1 MHEDKTMPAKI
12 KRPMTNKEYCAQEE
26 PRCPCCGSVQI
37 EGGSV
42 EVNKAGA
49 WQAVTCLSCG
59 KEWNDIYKLIAYE
72 SVE

>member
-1 MHEDKTMPAKI
+1 MPSKS
-12 KRPMTNKEYCAQEE
+12 KFPMTNSEYHALEE
-26 PRCPCCGSVQI
+26 PRCPYCGSVQI
-37 EGGSV
+37 EGGGV
-42 EVNKAGA
+42 EINKAGA